1 MSDEYSNK
9 LTDDIVKYG
18 FEVIM
23 VPQTNYLP
31 SFAYTVG
38 LWKSYKHP
46 ELISLG
52 LPIDTLHT
60 MLNTV
65 AFEVIKKEKLIEIGT
80 NYHDILEKY
89 PVQFLTVDK
98 RNIPDYFGQAISYY
112 QTVDFP
118 ALQLI
123 WPDDKGIFPYE
134 SDFREDLIYLQ
145 PLLDR
150 NADFKFREDK
160 LCPVFTTSAW
170 LENQQ
175 PIVEVIHDKEGHWFF
190 LPLLCQENG
199 LTYIDLYKELVT
211 PGSQLLDPA
220 YTNNGLHLV
229 GAAYFKWRDFV
240 LPFVKE

>member
-170 LENQQ
+170 IENQQ